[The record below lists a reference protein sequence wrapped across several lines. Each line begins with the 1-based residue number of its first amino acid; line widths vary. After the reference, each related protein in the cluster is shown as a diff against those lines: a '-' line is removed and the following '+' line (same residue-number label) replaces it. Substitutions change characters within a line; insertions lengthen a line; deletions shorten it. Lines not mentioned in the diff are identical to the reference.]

1 MKTPISEIK
10 PGRIVSYHG
19 HSCIVLE
26 HRNDGTFIIPVKPT
40 IHEFGTKN
48 NFALSQLAEHLNN
61 SFLHYITDNHPDEI
75 IHRNVDLTAINGSR
89 QYSSIDCQIAP
100 LTLDE
105 LRKYHGI
112 LPKPNATEWTA
123 TPWSTPYVNNDS
135 THVLAWCS
143 NGDIIASNIY
153 NRLQVRPGFL
163 IQSTCPIYYEA
174 NTLEKYSTDELIA
187 EIKRREN
194 A

>member
-26 HRNDGTFIIPVKPT
+26 HRDDGTFIIPVKPT

-48 NFALSQLAEHLNN
+48 NFALSQLTEHLNN

-75 IHRNVDLTAINGSR
+75 IRRNVDLTAINGSR

-105 LRKYHGI
+105 LRKS
-112 LPKPNATEWTA
+112 NAAKTCENQSQACGCMIVININKSCSCNRYRGCRRSSAKTCKQ
-123 TPWSTPYVNNDS
+123 TKQHTSKTKRQSKKGNNKI
-135 THVLAWCS
+135 CS
-143 NGDIIASNIY
+143 DLTQHSALVS
-153 NRLQVRPGFL
+153 
-163 IQSTCPIYYEA
+163 
-174 NTLEKYSTDELIA
+174 
-187 EIKRREN
+187 KRI
-194 A
+194 